1 MEILN
6 DAQGIILANAIYI
19 YVYAHTDRKRKK
31 RRVIILSHRG
41 KSDIKWNCLINFCGQ
56 IKCAS
61 YRITSYRAGQRF
73 CFRSSWRMKWMK
85 WKGKVTCSSGYIY
98 VQLLATGQLHSF
110 VGIRLF
116 FFFFFFWVTFLH
128 RQLCNSILFEAAIFK
143 FLARIPFLRPS
154 TNLMVVLV

>member
-1 MEILN
+1 MR
-6 DAQGIILANAIYI
+6 YI
-19 YVYAHTDRKRKK
+19 YMYTRTRIGKGRNGVL
-31 RRVIILSHRG
+31 LSCRTG
-41 KSDIKWNCLINFCGQ
+41 ANRINWNCLINFCGQ

-116 FFFFFFWVTFLH
+116 FFFLFFWVTFLH

>member
-19 YVYAHTDRKRKK
+19 YVDTHTDKKRKK

-41 KSDIKWNCLINFCGQ
+41 KSDINWNCLINFCGQ

-116 FFFFFFWVTFLH
+116 FFFLFFGSHFYIDNFVTRSYSKLPFSNFWHVSRSSDLL
-128 RQLCNSILFEAAIFK
+128 QI
-143 FLARIPFLRPS
+143 
-154 TNLMVVLV
+154 

>member
-41 KSDIKWNCLINFCGQ
+41 KSDINWNCLINFCGQ

-116 FFFFFFWVTFLH
+116 FFFFFFFGSHFYIDNFVTRSYSKL
-128 RQLCNSILFEAAIFK
+128 
-143 FLARIPFLRPS
+143 PFSNFWHVSRSSDL
-154 TNLMVVLV
+154 LQI